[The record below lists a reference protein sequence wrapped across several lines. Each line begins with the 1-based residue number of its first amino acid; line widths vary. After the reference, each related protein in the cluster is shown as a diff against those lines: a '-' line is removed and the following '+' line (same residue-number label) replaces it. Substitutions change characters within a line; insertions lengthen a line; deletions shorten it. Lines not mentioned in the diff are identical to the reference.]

1 MKKITLLFLSLI
13 AFHFGQSQNDCAS
26 ALPVT
31 AGTTTV
37 SGYDGALPNPDCA
50 ENAGIDPREFGEW
63 YVYTAGIDG
72 VVTISS
78 DLPANAGGDTRLHV
92 YSGNCVSLTCV
103 GGSDDVDF
111 DAMNYLSEVTIPVAV
126 GESYYIA
133 WDNQWSDAAFDFVIT
148 ETVVSCNFSTPFAET
163 YDDNNSFLV
172 CFNREDGDGDGIS
185 WISQQNLDLDGDLVN
200 ETFATNGNSATGPK
214 DDWLFTPALSLTG
227 GTEYTITSI
236 FNTFGGNGSF
246 EAFLTNAPNSGASVQ
261 LPLFSNTNIV
271 PMGDFAT
278 LETMAYQEV
287 NAVTPPTSGD
297 WHVAYRSFGPGNSG
311 FILLFDTEL
320 ESTLSVEEFDQNVFT
335 YFYDKDTKLLKL
347 ESSTQALDNIEL
359 YNILGQTVI
368 QERLSQTNEFI
379 EMKSLKDG
387 IYLAKVSIQGQSKT
401 FKILKN

>member
-1 MKKITLLFLSLI
+1 MKKITLLFLSFL

-63 YVYTAGIDG
+63 YVYTSGFDG
-72 VVTISS
+72 VVSISS
-78 DLPANAGGDTRLHV
+78 DIPANIGGDTRLHV
-92 YSGNCVSLTCV
+92 YSGTCVSLTCV

-111 DAMNYLSEVTIPVAV
+111 GANNYLSEVSVVVNV
-126 GESYYIA
+126 GDVLYIA

-172 CFNREDGDGDGIS
+172 CFNTEDGDGDGIS
-185 WISQQNLDLDGDLVN
+185 WISQQDLDLDGDLN
-200 ETFATNGNSATGPK
+200 PETFATNGNSATGPK
-214 DDWLFTPALSLTG
+214 DDWLFTPALALTG

-236 FNTFGGNGSF
+236 FNTFSGNGSL

-261 LPLFSNTNIV
+261 LPLFSNTNIA

-297 WHVAYRSFGPGNSG
+297 WYVAYRSFGPGMSG

-335 YFYDKDTKLLKL
+335 YIYDKNTKTLNL
-347 ESSTQALDNIEL
+347 ESSAQAFDSIEM

-368 QERLSQTNEFI
+368 QERLSETI
-379 EMKSLKDG
+379 ESISMQSVKDG

>member
-1 MKKITLLFLSLI
+1 M
-13 AFHFGQSQNDCAS
+13 A
-26 ALPVT
+26 
-31 AGTTTV
+31 
-37 SGYDGALPNPDCA
+37 
-50 ENAGIDPREFGEW
+50 
-63 YVYTAGIDG
+63 
-72 VVTISS
+72 
-78 DLPANAGGDTRLHV
+78 
-92 YSGNCVSLTCV
+92 LTCE

-111 DAMNYLSEVTIPVAV
+111 GTNNFLSTVTLAVSV
-126 GESYYIA
+126 GETFYIA
-133 WDNQWSDAAFDFVIT
+133 WDNQWSDAAFDFLIT
-148 ETVVSCNFSTPFAET
+148 ETAVSCNFSVPFDET

-172 CFNREDGDGDGIS
+172 CFTTEDNDGDTIS
-185 WISQQNLDLDGDLVN
+185 WISQQDLDLDGDMLP

-214 DDWLFTPALSLTG
+214 DDWLFSPALALTG

-236 FNTFGGNGSF
+236 FNTFSGNGSL

-297 WHVAYRSFGPGNSG
+297 WYVAYHSFGPGMSG
-311 FILLFDTEL
+311 FILLFDTDL
-320 ESTLSVEEFDQNVFT
+320 ESTLSVEEFEQNSFT
-335 YFYDKDTKLLKL
+335 YFYNKDTKTLNLQ
-347 ESSTQALDNIEL
+347 SSTHVFDTIEL

-368 QERLSQTNEFI
+368 QERLSESTESI
-379 EMKSLKDG
+379 DMKSLKDG

>member
-1 MKKITLLFLSLI
+1 MKKITLLILSLL

-26 ALPVT
+26 ALPVS

-37 SGYDGALPNPDCA
+37 SGYDGALPNPECA
-50 ENAGIDPREFGEW
+50 ENAGVDPREFGEW
-63 YVYTAGIDG
+63 YVYTAAIDG
-72 VVTISS
+72 VVTITS

-92 YSGNCVSLTCV
+92 YSGTCVALTCE

-111 DAMNYLSEVTIPVAV
+111 GTNNFLSTVTLAVSV
-126 GESYYIA
+126 GETFYIA
-133 WDNQWSDAAFDFVIT
+133 WDNQWSDAAFDFLIT
-148 ETVVSCNFSTPFAET
+148 ETAVSCNFSVPFDET

-172 CFNREDGDGDGIS
+172 CFTTEDNDGDTIS
-185 WISQQNLDLDGDLVN
+185 WISQQDLDLDGDMLP

-214 DDWLFTPALSLTG
+214 DDWLFSPALALTG

-236 FNTFGGNGSF
+236 FNTFSGNGSL

-297 WHVAYRSFGPGNSG
+297 WYVAYHSFGPGMSG
-311 FILLFDTEL
+311 FILLFDTDL
-320 ESTLSVEEFDQNVFT
+320 ESTLSVEEFEQNSFT
-335 YFYDKDTKLLKL
+335 YFYNKDTKTLNLQ
-347 ESSTQALDNIEL
+347 SSTHVFDTIEL

-368 QERLSQTNEFI
+368 QERLSESTESI
-379 EMKSLKDG
+379 DMKSLKDG